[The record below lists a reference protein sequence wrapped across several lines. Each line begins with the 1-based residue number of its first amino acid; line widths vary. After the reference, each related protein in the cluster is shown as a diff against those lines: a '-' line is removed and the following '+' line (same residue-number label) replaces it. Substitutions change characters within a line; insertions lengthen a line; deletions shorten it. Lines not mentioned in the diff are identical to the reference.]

1 MLSISGFLATWAA
14 LFRSQPAAVDA
25 AVIKAAGLRNLL
37 ELTTAKSVPVGLP
50 VSGSTIGA
58 NGTLTLASALPLTFA
73 DGPLGIWMFFP
84 AGAVVGGPAGF
95 YWTVMT
101 SATVG
106 QVYTNYVDPTLQ
118 TTWPAEPTGGL
129 TLAVG
134 SGAAFTQST
143 SNLRCGQFVLPGGT
157 LLKGDVL
164 RWSISVVSSGAG
176 TKSYTPRINGVQM
189 GTSAPFHSTVQAME
203 NDMFLRALTPGALSA
218 LVWGTTTAHNVNLA
232 APQTLSLDFRGSA
245 GNENIILWQ
254 RATIEKATL

>member
-25 AVIKAAGLRNLL
+25 AVIKAAGLRNLV

-73 DGPLGIWMFFP
+73 GAPLGIWMYFP
-84 AGAVVGGPAGF
+84 AGAVSGGAAGF

-101 SATVG
+101 SATSG
-106 QVYTNYVDPTLQ
+106 QVYTAYVDPAAQ

-134 SGAAFTQST
+134 SGAAFTQAT
-143 SNLRCGQFVLPGGT
+143 FNIRCGQFILPANT
-157 LLKGDVL
+157 LQKGDVL
-164 RWSISVVSSGAG
+164 RWAISVVSSGAG
-176 TKSYTPRINGVQM
+176 TKSYTPRIGGVQM
-189 GTSAPFHSTVQAME
+189 GTSAPFHSTVQALE
-203 NDMFLRALTPGALSA
+203 HEMFLRAVTPGALSA
-218 LVWGTTTAHNVNLA
+218 VVWSTTTAHNVNLA
-232 APQTLSLDFRGSA
+232 TDQTLSLDLRGSG
-245 GNENIILWQ
+245 GNESIILWQ
-254 RATIEKATL
+254 RVTIEKATL